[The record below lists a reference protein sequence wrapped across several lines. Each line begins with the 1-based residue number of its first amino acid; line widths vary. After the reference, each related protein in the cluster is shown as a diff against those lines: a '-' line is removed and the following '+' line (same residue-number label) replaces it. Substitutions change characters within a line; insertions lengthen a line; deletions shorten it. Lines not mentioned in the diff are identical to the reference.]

1 MRKEDILREEL
12 NRMRKLMGM
21 SGQLYQKP
29 IMEDESKHHGDVQP
43 DPRNYKGG
51 ESNPQYQSDFKHWSA
66 EHQSP
71 PRPSPPSPRPSP
83 PSPPSPPASP
93 PPSPPASPPP
103 AAAKNI
109 TKSSSKAKSK
119 TGTGSR
125 SALDSGE
132 FVVPINQRS
141 GKGKRA
147 RSQNKRI
154 RGKGKIKQSKT
165 SNVKKTKG
173 RKKKED

>member
-1 MRKEDILREEL
+1 
-12 NRMRKLMGM
+12 MRKLMGM

-29 IMEDESKHHGDVQP
+29 IMEDESESHGKTEPNPAD
-43 DPRNYKGG
+43 YKGG
-51 ESNPQYQSDFKHWSA
+51 ESNPQYRLDYQHWSK

-71 PRPSPPSPRPSP
+71 PSPSSPVSPRPSP
-83 PSPPSPPASP
+83 PPSPPSSPPAS

-103 AAAKNI
+103 AAKNI
-109 TKSSSKAKSK
+109 TKSSSKSKAK
-119 TGTGSR
+119 TGTGAR

-147 RSQNKRI
+147 RNQNKRI

-173 RKKKED
+173 RKKKKD

>member
-29 IMEDESKHHGDVQP
+29 IMEDASKHHGDAP
-43 DPRNYKGG
+43 PNPAEYKGG
-51 ESNPQYQSDFKHWSA
+51 ESNPQYQADFKHWSS

-71 PRPSPPSPRPSP
+71 PSPSPKPPSPPSP
-83 PSPPSPPASP
+83 PPSPPASP
-93 PPSPPASPPP
+93 PPSPPPSP
-103 AAAKNI
+103 AAAKNL
-109 TKSSSKAKSK
+109 SSKAKDK
-119 TGTGSR
+119 TGTGAS

-132 FVVPINQRS
+132 FVVPISQRS

-147 RSQNKRI
+147 RSQNRRI
-154 RGKGKIKQSKT
+154 RGKGRIKQSKT

-173 RKKKED
+173 RKKKKD